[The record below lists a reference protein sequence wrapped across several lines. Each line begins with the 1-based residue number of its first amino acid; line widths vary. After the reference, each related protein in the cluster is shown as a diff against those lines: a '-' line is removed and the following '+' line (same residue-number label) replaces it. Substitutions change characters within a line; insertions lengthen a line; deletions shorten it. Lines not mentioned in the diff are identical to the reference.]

1 MKFEY
6 VWVYITYKL
15 SYTRNQ
21 RHRFKCHLTWMKE
34 VSQYVEDF
42 TKHYEMRKQGSIP
55 LISMRGATGGGVNVI
70 DLA

>member
-1 MKFEY
+1 
-6 VWVYITYKL
+6 
-15 SYTRNQ
+15 
-21 RHRFKCHLTWMKE
+21 MKE